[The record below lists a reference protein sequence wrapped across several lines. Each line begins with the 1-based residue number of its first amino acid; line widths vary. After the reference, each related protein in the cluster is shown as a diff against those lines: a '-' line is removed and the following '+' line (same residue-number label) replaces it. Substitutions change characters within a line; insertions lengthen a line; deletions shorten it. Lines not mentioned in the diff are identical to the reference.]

1 MPTKIQH
8 KVFQIETVPEQ
19 KERDKQNGNVQ
30 TKTKALKKRLQSK
43 QIQTSKQE
51 LTDESIQLLNYPVE
65 RREKKMKV
73 KVTNK
78 TGK

>member
-51 LTDESIQLLNYPVE
+51 LTDESIQL
-65 RREKKMKV
+65 
-73 KVTNK
+73 
-78 TGK
+78 